1 MNASRVTGLTLQDDG
16 LVIRRIPASLRRD
29 LCSQS
34 PSPKLKPPRRRLARV
49 WAGRATPKER
59 GLGYVHRAQ
68 RVLNGVSGSRY
79 VVMQRQRSVSTIRQ
93 PLMSTAVTFA
103 ALTESRAAVTATC
116 AVAASRKRTTR

>member
-1 MNASRVTGLTLQDDG
+1 MG
-16 LVIRRIPASLRRD
+16 LVIRHVPASLRRD

-49 WAGRATPKER
+49 WAERATPRER

-103 ALTESRAAVTATC
+103 ALTESGRRSPQPAQ
-116 AVAASRKRTTR
+116 SRHHGLPGDGYHGHAL